1 MIALVDEDLLNPHK
15 IKKIPNLELMK
26 VSNYY
31 FRQGKIVRLLS
42 KEQLAP
48 SQLDRYEKIYLFKET
63 NNLKFRDDVIA
74 LNKTEF
80 YGNGYFK
87 ELKCLPAEMM
97 DTAAD
102 FKIYLNN
109 KLIYKD
115 EELMKKFEYYEKSN
129 FIRLENKD
137 FSSYSKDKFRVFIVD
152 KNPITSI
159 ENIEM
164 LNRLEKDG
172 HNLHFFYPLFVNNE
186 TLMVEMLKQV
196 FLSRNKLIVDFEY
209 NKNFIIKYI
218 KDKILYKTPES
229 FINDKDIKNF
239 ILHMTKV
246 LCLSK
251 MLEGEIGFTDP
262 FKNIQ
267 NSFKDEYYILKLL
280 QQWGW
285 KKQYSCFFDFIK
297 NERSESLAFIEE
309 FIETEKEL
317 FTLWKSDCK
326 KLIPYYIDF

>member
-1 MIALVDEDLLNPHK
+1 M
-15 IKKIPNLELMK
+15 
-26 VSNYY
+26 
-31 FRQGKIVRLLS
+31 
-42 KEQLAP
+42 
-48 SQLDRYEKIYLFKET
+48 
-63 NNLKFRDDVIA
+63 
-74 LNKTEF
+74 
-80 YGNGYFK
+80 
-87 ELKCLPAEMM
+87 PAEMINKY
-97 DTAAD
+97 AD

-159 ENIEM
+159 ENIEI
-164 LNRLEKDG
+164 LNKLEKDG
-172 HNLHFFYPLFVNNE
+172 HNLHFFHPLFVNNE

-196 FLSRNKLIVDFEY
+196 FLSRNRLIVDFEY

-229 FINDKDIKNF
+229 FINDKDIASF
-239 ILHMTKV
+239 IIYMTKV
-246 LCLSK
+246 LALSK
-251 MLEGEIGFTDP
+251 MLDGCIGFTDP

-267 NSFKDEYYILKLL
+267 NHFKNEYYIIKLL

-285 KKQYSCFFDFIK
+285 KKDIPCFIEFIK

-309 FIETEKEL
+309 FIKTEKKL
-317 FTLWKSDCK
+317 LTLWKSDCK